1 MFLKRLEINGFK
13 SFVHKT
19 RLDFS
24 LNKENKKNITAIVGP
39 NGSGKSN
46 LADALRWVL
55 GEQSFKLLRIK
66 KTEDVIFA
74 GFGKYS
80 RLGSAFVSVV
90 LDNEDG
96 RIPLDYKE
104 IIISRRF
111 SRNGE
116 SEYLINRKKVKLS
129 DLIEL
134 TAQGGIGRH
143 GFAVVGLVMAYIIL
157 LSSES

>member
-13 SFVHKT
+13 SFVQKA

-24 LNKENKKNITAIVGP
+24 LNEQNKKNITAIVGP

-55 GEQSFKLLRIK
+55 GEQSPKLLRIK

-74 GFGKYS
+74 GLGNRS
-80 RLGSAFVSVV
+80 RIGTAFVSVI
-90 LDNEDG
+90 LDNESG

-104 IIISRRF
+104 IIISRKF
-111 SRNGE
+111 SRSGE
-116 SEYLINRKKVKLS
+116 SEYLINKKKS
-129 DLIEL
+129 
-134 TAQGGIGRH
+134 A
-143 GFAVVGLVMAYIIL
+143 AYRYY
-157 LSSES
+157 